1 MCSRCADAEKF
12 PTDHGVIHFYEPKTS
27 FRSPPDLRDPTVAGA
42 EAIFWWGDIEIQDG
56 EYDWSRVDR
65 EFDLWQAAG
74 KRLDI
79 RLAAAHNSPFNAP
92 TWLHE
97 KYMVRRIGRGDWT
110 DCESDLSGYTL
121 EADGQLTRQPELV
134 VSGKAS
140 VACTNSQAG
149 RKVLCSIAPG
159 KHLEPRATFAVEFDY
174 RAPQSVTGWIEVF
187 SKRGD
192 VKDRQQFAAQAAERA
207 SRVFKITLP
216 KLNEC
221 GIRFGYDGSG
231 AFAVDNLNVIRLLDA
246 KPGRQTTTFEK
257 GKHSDWE
264 LHGVA
269 KITSDAKQ
277 VITGKKSLLLEGGT
291 AGEPAGV
298 SNHPTNFPI
307 EKGQGYAFEFD
318 YRAITDATIRCRLI
332 SHATPETTL
341 EERTIQL
348 KAGQSGRHYFSYQT
362 FIWRDDCRM
371 EIDLIGSGKLVMD
384 DLEWTRW
391 SDRVA
396 CFPDYFNPVF
406 QQKWERF
413 VTKFAERYSLHPA
426 LGIVSVGGFGRWEET
441 ILDDDAYG
449 GLDAQWL
456 ARGFTP
462 EKYLAR
468 ITDCMDLYRRL
479 LPETSLRIC
488 LAYGLYQQTP
498 LDWFYRRT
506 AQAAV
511 SRGISLKQNGWSEKW
526 DMWDAN
532 TSSSYLW
539 NRYRYTPGITL
550 TLETGGQIA
559 RPGPGAGHPVS
570 FLNRGMI
577 DGTDIFFLYGSDIAA
592 RQVHKHLRWA
602 NEQLGRHTI
611 TTLHS
616 RLGDTSL
623 THENSPIR
631 MEYRNLW
638 LGLRQYQK
646 PSANVIY
653 TNCLGELCAAT
664 SPGNPH
670 IAFDVDD
677 RQQYNGMSGVIL
689 TVQYLDEGADQ
700 FEITALNHWNG
711 KWQTLGSVKKT
722 GTGQWRIASFHEPDW
737 CRSTRNSGED
747 VHTDIVINDLNDGIE
762 HIASVE
768 LSFVPSRE
776 WHHSTFLALVPTEH
790 HVALTNTLSRE
801 IEIPA
806 STPLNGV
813 SVPLWTGN
821 LEANALRG
829 RVYAVTTQGEQ
840 LVSEKDYALPA
851 NGDWFELPVVPSPD
865 CSRYR
870 IELSQPKGSVGWYQ
884 TTNGELACRAW
895 SYASHCD
902 VAQAAVK
909 GNQSI
914 DLREHE
920 LLVDAISPFSGLRLN
935 LSSPTGETIVSAKLF
950 RELPG
955 SGWSE
960 AIAEQNVTLKAG
972 TPPSLW
978 FEPQTAGQYKLGL
991 RTVSGSAVVASAGQP
1006 VVSPHLLIRR
1016 EAARPA
1022 LPFAATGQSLFQP
1035 VAGQSAGWSNV
1046 SGLEISEQNAQ
1057 SVAAKLTASAA
1068 AFELALNPP
1077 VTATTNQM
1085 LAIQLA
1091 NQTGAPLLRVY
1102 WAGRDQSF
1110 DPAHS
1115 VLLPLVQNDTE
1126 LREYQFPIGFEEHWR
1141 GIITRLRVEVAS
1153 TAVTRGEIRVGAI
1166 RLLQLSDPRS
1176 LAQRK

>member
-1 MCSRCADAEKF
+1 M
-12 PTDHGVIHFYEPKTS
+12 
-27 FRSPPDLRDPTVAGA
+27 VAGA
-42 EAIFWWGDIEIQDG
+42 EAIFWWGDIETQDG

-65 EFDLWQAAG
+65 EFDLWQSAG

-79 RLAAAHNSPFNAP
+79 RLASAHNSPFNAP
-92 TWLHE
+92 PWLHE

-110 DCESDLSGYTL
+110 DCESNLGGYTL
-121 EADGQLTRQPELV
+121 EADGQHTRQSGLV
-134 VSGKAS
+134 VGGKAS
-140 VACTNSQAG
+140 IASTNSQAG
-149 RKVLCSIAPG
+149 RKVLCSIPPG
-159 KHLEPRATFAVEFDY
+159 KHLEPGATFAVEFDY
-174 RAPQSVTGWIEVF
+174 RAAQSVTGWIEVF
-187 SKRGD
+187 SKTGV
-192 VKDRQQFAAQAAERA
+192 VKDRQQFAAQTTERA
-207 SRVFKITLP
+207 SRVFKVTLP
-216 KLNEC
+216 KSNEC
-221 GIRFGYDGSG
+221 GIRFGYDGPG
-231 AFAVDNLNVIRLLDA
+231 VFAVDNLNVIRLLDS

-257 GKHSDWE
+257 GKPSDWE
-264 LHGVA
+264 LHGRT
-269 KITSDAKQ
+269 KITSDGKQ
-277 VITGKKSLLLEGGT
+277 VIAGKKSLLLNGGNDDT
-291 AGEPAGV
+291 RNGV

-318 YRAITDATIRCRLI
+318 YRAITDVTVRCRLI
-332 SHATPETTL
+332 SRAAPETIL

-362 FIWRDDCRM
+362 FIWRDECRM
-371 EIDLIGSGKLVMD
+371 EIDLIGSGKLVVD

-413 VTKFAERYSLHPA
+413 VTRFAERYSRHPA

-449 GLDAQWL
+449 GLDEQWL

-488 LAYGLYQQTP
+488 LAYGLHQQTP
-498 LDWFYRRT
+498 SDWFYRRT

-511 SRGISLKQNGWSEKW
+511 ARGISLKQNGWSEKW

-550 TLETGGQIA
+550 TLETGGQIS

-602 NEQLGRHTI
+602 NEQLGKQTI
-611 TTLHS
+611 TTMHS

-623 THENSPIR
+623 THEYSPIR

-653 TNCLGELCAAT
+653 TNRLGEQCAAT

-670 IAFDVDD
+670 IAFDMDD

-700 FEITALNHWNG
+700 FEITALNHWTG
-711 KWQTLGSVKKT
+711 KWQTLGSVTKT
-722 GTGQWRIASFHEPDW
+722 ATGQWRVASFHQPDW
-737 CRSTRNSGED
+737 CRSARNSSED

-768 LSFVPSRE
+768 LNFVPSRE
-776 WHHSTFLALVPTEH
+776 WQRLTFLALEPTDR

-806 STPLNGV
+806 GVPLNGV

-829 RVYAVTTQGEQ
+829 RVYALTAQGEQ

-851 NGDWFELPVVPSPD
+851 NRDWFELPVVPSPN

-884 TTNGELACRAW
+884 TANGELACRAW
-895 SYASHCD
+895 NHASQCD
-902 VAQAAVK
+902 VASVAANENKTV
-909 GNQSI
+909 
-914 DLREHE
+914 DLSKHE
-920 LLVDAISPFSGLRLN
+920 LLVDASSPFSGMRLN
-935 LSSPTGETIVSAKLF
+935 MSNATGETIVSATLR

-960 AIAEQNVTLKAG
+960 AITEQNVTLNVG

-978 FEPQTAGQYKLGL
+978 FEPQTAGRYKLEL
-991 RTVSGSAVVASAGQP
+991 RAISGSAVVVSVGQP
-1006 VVSPHLLIRR
+1006 AVSPHLLIRR

-1035 VAGQSAGWSNV
+1035 AAGQSAVWSNI
-1046 SGLEISEQNAQ
+1046 SGLEIRSQTEQLVTAN
-1057 SVAAKLTASAA
+1057 LTASAA

-1077 VTATTNQM
+1077 VTTSTNQM
-1085 LAIQLA
+1085 LAIQFA
-1091 NQTGAPLLRVY
+1091 NRTGAPLLRIC

-1110 DPAHS
+1110 DPARS
-1115 VLLPLVQNDTE
+1115 VLVPLVQNDTE
-1126 LREYQFPIGFEEHWR
+1126 LREYQFPVGFEENWR
-1141 GIITRLRVEVAS
+1141 GSITRLRVEIAS
-1153 TAVTRGEIRVGAI
+1153 TAVTRGEIKVGAI
-1166 RLLQLSDPRS
+1166 RLLQLSDTLS
-1176 LAQRK
+1176 LAHRK